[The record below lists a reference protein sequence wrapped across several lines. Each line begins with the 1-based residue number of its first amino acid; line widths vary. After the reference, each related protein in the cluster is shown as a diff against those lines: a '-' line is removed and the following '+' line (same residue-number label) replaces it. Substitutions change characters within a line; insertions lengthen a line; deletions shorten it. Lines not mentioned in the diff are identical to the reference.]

1 MTLLTD
7 DVQAEL
13 AHGQV
18 VDITTHG
25 RKTGLPRRIE
35 MVFHTVD
42 GRIVISGHPGRPR
55 DWLANLMANPR
66 MTLHLKGRLVADLP
80 AQARVITDLEERER
94 LLAPVARA
102 WRIDHGLMVRS
113 APLIEVTFPEG

>member
-1 MTLLTD
+1 MMLLTR

-13 AHGQV
+13 ARGQV
-18 VDITTHG
+18 IDITTHG
-25 RKTGLPRRIE
+25 RKTGQARRIE
-35 MVFHTVD
+35 MVFHNVD

-55 DWLANLMANPR
+55 GWLANLKADPR

-80 AQARVITDLEERER
+80 AHARVITDEAERAL

-102 WRIDHGLMVRS
+102 WRIDHALMVRS
-113 APLIEVTFPEG
+113 APLIEVTFT

>member
-1 MTLLTD
+1 MTLLTG

-13 AHGQV
+13 ARGQV
-18 VDITTHG
+18 IDITTHG

-35 MVFHTVD
+35 MVFHNVD

-55 DWLANLMANPR
+55 GWLANLKADPR
-66 MTLHLKGRLVADLP
+66 MTLHLKGRLMADLP
-80 AQARVITDLEERER
+80 AHARVVTEQAERER
-94 LLAPVARA
+94 LLAPIARA
-102 WRIDHGLMVRS
+102 WRIDQALMVRS

>member
-1 MTLLTD
+1 LTP

-18 VDITTHG
+18 IDITTHG
-25 RKTGLPRRIE
+25 RKTSLARRIE
-35 MVFHTVD
+35 MVFHNVD

-55 DWLANLMANPR
+55 GWLANLKADPR

-80 AQARVITDLEERER
+80 ARARVITEQAEREL

-102 WRIDHGLMVRS
+102 WRIDHELMVRS